1 MKSPSV
7 EITRARPLL
16 GTIVEITVHARDT
29 KHSAAGLEQAFAAI
43 LHVQREMSFHD
54 AGSTLSRINALAF
67 TTPVPVEAKTFRVLR
82 TARLFYSLSNGVFD
96 PTIASHLQRAGFLPL
111 SPGQTRTNCSF
122 ADVEFLHQ
130 KRIRFRQAGVRLD
143 LGGIAKGFAVD
154 EAVSALRRAGITSG
168 LVNAGG
174 DLRAF
179 GSRAFLVGIRD
190 PKNPG
195 TESVSFAI
203 KNIALATSGHY
214 FAERL
219 KPGAGIGPFVH
230 PRIGELRAEL
240 ASVTVAANTALAADA
255 LTKVVMLD
263 PENSLPVLR
272 RFAAESLVQ
281 TENGAMFS
289 TTAFPIE
296 SCQQPRSVKQ
306 PQGFMGNS

>member
-1 MKSPSV
+1 
-7 EITRARPLL
+7 
-16 GTIVEITVHARDT
+16 VEITVQARDT
-29 KHSAAGLEQAFAAI
+29 KHCDTGLEQAFAAI

-54 AGSTLSRINALAF
+54 AGSTLSCINATAF
-67 TTPVPVEAKTFRVLR
+67 TTPVTVEAKTFRVLR
-82 TARLFYSLSNGVFD
+82 TARLLYSLSNGLFD

-111 SPGQTRTNCSF
+111 SPGQTLTNCSF
-122 ADVEFLHQ
+122 DDVEFLHQ

-179 GSRAFLVGIRD
+179 GSQSFVVGIRD
-190 PKNPG
+190 AQNPG
-195 TESVSFAI
+195 KKSASFAI

-219 KPGAGIGPFVH
+219 MPGPDIGPFVD
-230 PRIGELRAEL
+230 PRIGKLSGEL
-240 ASVTVAANTALAADA
+240 ASVTVAARTALVADA

-281 TENGAMFS
+281 TENGAILS
-289 TTAFPIE
+289 TRNWHERLQTTA
-296 SCQQPRSVKQ
+296 
-306 PQGFMGNS
+306 